1 MNEQK
6 LRGAIGLCA
15 RARKLACGDFA
26 VKRSIQMGMA
36 YLVLI
41 DERASQ
47 GTQKRLRYLC
57 DVCEETPYYVIPQSV
72 QAAHAAGRDS
82 CLLFA
87 VEDENLAI
95 LVEKAVNAPSPIG
108 EERDKVQHE

>member
-15 RARKLACGDFA
+15 RARKLSCGDFA
-26 VKRSIQMGMA
+26 VKRSVQMGMA

-41 DERASQ
+41 DDKASE
-47 GTQKRLRYLC
+47 GTAKRLRYLC
-57 DVCEETPYYVIPQSV
+57 DVCDTPCYTIPQSV
-72 QAAHAAGRDS
+72 GAARAAGRDS

-95 LVEKAVNAPSPIG
+95 LVENAIKADPPAG
-108 EERDKVQHE
+108 EERN

>member
-6 LRGAIGLCA
+6 LKGAIGLCA

-26 VKRSIQMGMA
+26 VKRSVQMGMA

-41 DERASQ
+41 DDKASE
-47 GTQKRLRYLC
+47 GTAKRMRYLC
-57 DVCEETPYYVIPQSV
+57 EACDVPYYMIPQSAN
-72 QAAHAAGRDS
+72 AARAAGRDS

-95 LVEKAVNAPSPIG
+95 LVENAVKAPDPVG
-108 EERDKVQHE
+108 GKE